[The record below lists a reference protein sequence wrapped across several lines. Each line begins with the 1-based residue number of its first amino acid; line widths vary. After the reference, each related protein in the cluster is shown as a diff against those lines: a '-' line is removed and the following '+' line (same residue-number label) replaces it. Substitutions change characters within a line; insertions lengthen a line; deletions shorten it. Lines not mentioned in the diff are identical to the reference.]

1 MIYQSLLKKGN
12 KPIIT
17 YRETISKQIKFNK
30 GFQVPI
36 IMVMGIRKTIKTRE
50 IKNINKNRVLLLIMI
65 QEICNQEVKLCKTK
79 TNLHITRDS
88 NSIKI
93 MVIIMETTNLSH
105 QKISNN
111 FMPVRSAQVL
121 TIPHLRKDISD
132 QSRKDQKLKRKL

>member
-12 KPIIT
+12 KTVIT
-17 YRETISKQIKFNK
+17 YRETISKQTKFNK
-30 GFQVPI
+30 GFLVQII
-36 IMVMGIRKTIKTRE
+36 IMGINKTIKTRE

-65 QEICNQEVKLCKTK
+65 QEICNQEVRLCKTK
-79 TNLHITRDS
+79 TNLHLTRDN

-121 TIPHLRKDISD
+121 TIHHQRNEISD
-132 QSRKDQKLKRKL
+132 QFRKDQKLKRKL